1 MSGEVKYFPR
11 PFFYQEVLF
20 MDRIVP
26 IAAIVVIVALI
37 AGLWVMGIYNGE
49 VVRDQDVQKSWA
61 NVESEYTRR
70 FDVIPQLV
78 NVVTGAASFEQE
90 TLTQLTALRSQW
102 QTQTNQSDKIAT
114 ANQFESTL
122 SKLLL
127 ITENYPELKSNE
139 NFLELQAA
147 LEGTE
152 NRISVERKR
161 FNDSVREYNV
171 YIRLFPNSMLLSG
184 KSEKGYFDAP
194 EGAEEAPDVPVD
206 FTN

>member
-1 MSGEVKYFPR
+1 
-11 PFFYQEVLF
+11 
-20 MDRIVP
+20 MDRIIPV
-26 IAAIVVIVALI
+26 AAIIVIIALV
-37 AGLWVMGIYNGE
+37 AGLWIMGIYNGE

-70 FDVIPQLV
+70 FDMIPQLI

-102 QTQTNQSDKIAT
+102 QTQTNPADKIET

-122 SKLLL
+122 SKLLV
-127 ITENYPELKSNE
+127 TVEAYPDLKSNE

-161 FNDSVREYNV
+161 YNDSVREYNV
-171 YIRLFPNSMLLSG
+171 YIQLFPNSMVLSG
-184 KSEKGYFDAP
+184 KSQKEYFEAP
-194 EGAEEAPDVPVD
+194 AGAENAPVVPTD

>member
-1 MSGEVKYFPR
+1 
-11 PFFYQEVLF
+11 
-20 MDRIVP
+20 MDRIIP
-26 IAAIVVIVALI
+26 IAVVVGAVVLI
-37 AGLWVMGIYNGE
+37 GVFWVMGIYNGE
-49 VVRDQDVQKSWA
+49 VRLDQDVEKSWA

-70 FDVIPQLV
+70 FDLVPQLI

-102 QTQTNQSDKIAT
+102 QTQTNQADKIET

-122 SKLLL
+122 SKLLV

-139 NFLELQAA
+139 NFLELQAS
-147 LEGTE
+147 LEGNE

-161 FNDSVREYNV
+161 YNDAVREYNV
-171 YIRLFPNSMLLSG
+171 YIHLFPNSFLLAG
-184 KSEKGYFDAP
+184 KAEKDYFNAPPGADAP
-194 EGAEEAPDVPVD
+194 PVVPTD